1 MTRRI
6 FISCI
11 ITVFP
16 GNYQGSNPSLGPKW
30 RASTLAGHHF
40 SYGLYWLFSS
50 TYVLQSWRER
60 VPSSTYLKMQTIG
73 KLMKCYSKKL
83 DSTSITIFNQLLQT
97 DFFAVVLVRSRF
109 VSYKAVFV
117 FLTTFFTLLGRMYL
131 SLVEN
136 EIHLD
141 WSQVLSG
148 SPNYTDYNNETSATK
163 IFFPSWKIT
172 VVSELLTQQAQKS
185 PTVAIFALQN
195 KLHPIAHFCPD
206 FLQFL
211 KRWNVLQNHPR
222 L

>member
-1 MTRRI
+1 
-6 FISCI
+6 
-11 ITVFP
+11 
-16 GNYQGSNPSLGPKW
+16 
-30 RASTLAGHHF
+30 
-40 SYGLYWLFSS
+40 
-50 TYVLQSWRER
+50 
-60 VPSSTYLKMQTIG
+60 
-73 KLMKCYSKKL
+73 MKCYSKKL

-163 IFFPSWKIT
+163 IFFPS
-172 VVSELLTQQAQKS
+172 
-185 PTVAIFALQN
+185 
-195 KLHPIAHFCPD
+195 
-206 FLQFL
+206 
-211 KRWNVLQNHPR
+211 
-222 L
+222 